1 MTAYVLRRQGPYDL
15 LAELHDSAELIETD
29 RYWRATC
36 PRKLVTVP
44 TPQSVS
50 LYPIVVW
57 TVLAVMAGF
66 LQVRL
71 RGLGTRLSVRFFVV
85 LLSMAVLS
93 WPLTVA
99 IACLSALVESAVRTR
114 PRPSWTATALF
125 GAISMLATGAAYAT
139 YHVPTSEAGVSSPL
153 LMVLAAIVYFIV
165 SSLALAKF
173 NARVWKQSFFWTF
186 PHYVAGGSAAGLLTI
201 ADRHNG
207 WQITLLVVPMLYWMV
222 HAYKLYLERIEQE
235 RRGIEEFSALHFRV
249 IESLA
254 VAIEGRDPEHRKH
267 RRSVSSDGLEIGRQM
282 GLGDTDLLALR
293 TAALLRNVGKLAV
306 PENILSKPGPLTKA
320 EFDKMKIHP
329 AAGAQIVEQAGFPYP
344 VAPIVRSSHEKWDG
358 TGYPAGLR
366 GEQIPLGAR
375 ILAAVDCLDALVST
389 RGYRRAY
396 PLEEAI
402 RHMHAEAGKSFDP
415 KVIEILANY
424 YRELEHRDDD
434 AVLPAQPDAGISP
447 VASPIAAARQEV
459 QQLFA
464 LAQDLGNSLSL
475 EETFSVLSQHVKQL
489 CPHDTL
495 AVYIRREDRLEAEFA
510 TGLDCEHVGS
520 GVVAWGEGICGRAAA
535 TATALLNEDP
545 MDHSNRPGLDKAT
558 SLRSGLAI
566 PLEGFS
572 GVAGVLCLY
581 AREKNAFTEDHL
593 RILSAA
599 ATKVA
604 VAVENALKY
613 RQVERSAVTD
623 MLTELPNAR
632 SLFLHLDSE
641 LSRAQRTGQTIA
653 VLVCDLDGFKQINDR
668 HGHLEGNRVLR
679 AVARALR
686 MQCREYDTV
695 ARLGGDE
702 FVLVLPGQEPD
713 SVRNKVESLTSA
725 VAEAGYETVR
735 AACLGISVGVAYYP
749 ADGGDAEALLAVADQ
764 RMYLEK
770 QRGEASS
777 GAGESGVL
785 V

>member
-1 MTAYVLRRQGPYDL
+1 LY
-15 LAELHDSAELIETD
+15 SLI
-29 RYWRATC
+29 
-36 PRKLVTVP
+36 
-44 TPQSVS
+44 
-50 LYPIVVW
+50 VW
-57 TVLAVMAGF
+57 TALAVLGGF
-66 LQVRL
+66 LQIRL
-71 RGLGTRLSVRFFVV
+71 RGLGTRLSMRFFVV
-85 LLSMAVLS
+85 LISMVVLS
-93 WPLTVA
+93 WPEAAA
-99 IACLSALVESAVRTR
+99 IAFLSALVESALWIKPR
-114 PRPSWTATALF
+114 PRWTATVLY
-125 GAISMLATGAAYAT
+125 GAISVLATSAAYAT
-139 YHVPTSEAGVSSPL
+139 YHMGASGVGVHLPL
-153 LMVLAAIVYFIV
+153 VMVMAAIVFFFV
-165 SSLALAKF
+165 SSIALAKF
-173 NARVWKQSFFWTF
+173 SARLWKQSFFWTF
-186 PHYVAGGSAAGLLTI
+186 PHYIAGGSAAGLLTI

-207 WQITLLVVPMLYWMV
+207 WQITLLVVPMLFWMV

-235 RRGIEEFSALHFRV
+235 RRAMEEFSALHFRT

-254 VAIEGRDPEHRKH
+254 VAIEGRDPERRKH
-267 RRSVSSDGLEIGRQM
+267 KRSVWSDALEIGRQM
-282 GLGDTDLLALR
+282 GLPDSDLLALR

-306 PENILSKPGPLTKA
+306 PEHILSKPGRLTKA

-329 AAGAQIVEQAGFPYP
+329 VAGAKIVEQAGLPYP

-389 RGYRRAY
+389 RGYRGAYSLESAIEHMRA
-396 PLEEAI
+396 ES
-402 RHMHAEAGKSFDP
+402 GKSFDP

-424 YRELEHRDDD
+424 YRELERRGDD
-434 AVLPAQPDAGISP
+434 AVAPAETDLEISP
-447 VASPIAAARQEV
+447 VLSPIAAARQEV
-459 QQLFA
+459 QHLFA

-475 EETFSVLSQHVKQL
+475 DETFAVLSQHVKQL

-495 AVYIRREDRLEAEFA
+495 AVYIRREDRLEPEYV
-510 TGLDCEHVGS
+510 TGLDCVQVGS
-520 GVVAWGEGICGRAAA
+520 AVVPWGEGICGRAAA
-535 TATALLNEDP
+535 TATALLNED
-545 MDHSNRPGLDKAT
+545 SA
-558 SLRSGLAI
+558 LAI

-593 RILSAA
+593 RVLSAA

-653 VLVCDLDGFKQINDR
+653 VLMCDLDGFKQINDR
-668 HGHLEGNRVLR
+668 FGHLEGNRVLR

-686 MQCREYDTV
+686 LQCREYDTV
-695 ARLGGDE
+695 ARMGGDE
-702 FVLVLPGQEPD
+702 FVLVLPGQQPE
-713 SVRNKVESLTSA
+713 SVRNNVERLISA

-749 ADGGDAEALLAVADQ
+749 ADGEDAEALLAVADQ

-770 QRGEASS
+770 QRGGAASGS
-777 GAGESGVL
+777 GASGVL
-785 V
+785 A

>member
-1 MTAYVLRRQGPYDL
+1 M
-15 LAELHDSAELIETD
+15 S
-29 RYWRATC
+29 
-36 PRKLVTVP
+36 
-44 TPQSVS
+44 S
-50 LYPIVVW
+50 IVVW
-57 TVLAVMAGF
+57 AVLAVLAGF
-66 LQVRL
+66 LRIRL
-71 RGLGTRLSVRFFVV
+71 RGFGTRLSMRFFVV
-85 LLSMAVLS
+85 LLSMSALS

-99 IACLSALVESAVRTR
+99 IACLSALVESAASIK
-114 PRPSWTATALF
+114 PRPTWKVTAF
-125 GAISMLATGAAYAT
+125 HGAVAGLATSAACAT
-139 YHVPTSEAGVSSPL
+139 YHVSGGVSSPL

-165 SSLALAKF
+165 SSVALAKF

-186 PHYVAGGSAAGLLTI
+186 PHYAAGGGAAGLLTI

-207 WQITLLVVPMLYWMV
+207 WQITLLVAPMLYWMV
-222 HAYKLYLERIEQE
+222 HAFKMYLDRIEQE

-267 RRSVSSDGLEIGRQM
+267 RRSVWSDGLEIGRQM
-282 GLGDTDLLALR
+282 GLGDADLLALR

-306 PENILSKPGPLTKA
+306 PEHILSKPGPLTKA

-396 PLEEAI
+396 SLQEAI
-402 RHMHAEAGKSFDP
+402 RHMQSEAGKSFDP
-415 KVIEILANY
+415 KVVEILANY
-424 YRELEHRDDD
+424 YRELERRGED
-434 AVLPAQPDAGISP
+434 AVSPAQAEPAISSVP
-447 VASPIAAARQEV
+447 SPIAAARQEV

-520 GVVAWGEGICGRAAA
+520 AVVSWGEGICGRAAA

-545 MDHSNRPGLDKAT
+545 MEQLNRPGLDRAT

-581 AREKNAFTEDHL
+581 ARKKNAFTEDHL

-641 LSRAQRTGQTIA
+641 LARAQRTGQTIA

-686 MQCREYDTV
+686 LQCREYDTV

-702 FVLVLPGQEPD
+702 FVLVLPGQQRE
-713 SVRNKVESLTSA
+713 SVSAKVESLTSA

-749 ADGGDAEALLAVADQ
+749 ADGEDAEALLAVADQ

-770 QRGEASS
+770 QRGEAAS
-777 GAGESGVL
+777 GAGEAGVL

>member
-1 MTAYVLRRQGPYDL
+1 LY
-15 LAELHDSAELIETD
+15 
-29 RYWRATC
+29 
-36 PRKLVTVP
+36 
-44 TPQSVS
+44 S
-50 LYPIVVW
+50 LVVW
-57 TVLAVMAGF
+57 TALAVLGGF
-66 LQVRL
+66 LQIRL

-85 LLSMAVLS
+85 LIAMAVLS
-93 WPLTVA
+93 WPETVA
-99 IACLSALVESAVRTR
+99 IAFLSALVESAVCTR
-114 PRPSWTATALF
+114 PRPRWTATILY
-125 GAISMLATGAAYAT
+125 GAISVLATSAACAT
-139 YHVPTSEAGVSSPL
+139 YHVSAGVSSPL
-153 LMVLAAIVYFIV
+153 LMVMAAIVYFFV
-165 SSLALAKF
+165 SSIALAKF
-173 NARVWKQSFFWTF
+173 DARLWKQSFFWTF
-186 PHYVAGGSAAGLLTI
+186 PHYIAGGSAAGLLTI

-235 RRGIEEFSALHFRV
+235 RRGTEEFSALHFRT

-254 VAIEGRDPEHRKH
+254 VAIEGRDPERRKH
-267 RRSVSSDGLEIGRQM
+267 KRSVWSDALEIGRQM
-282 GLGDTDLLALR
+282 GLPDRDLLALR

-306 PENILSKPGPLTKA
+306 PEHILSKPGRLTRA

-329 AAGAQIVEQAGFPYP
+329 VAGAQIVEQAGLPYP

-389 RGYRRAY
+389 RGYRGAYSLENAIEHMRA
-396 PLEEAI
+396 ES
-402 RHMHAEAGKSFDP
+402 GKSFDP
-415 KVIEILANY
+415 KVVEILANY
-424 YRELEHRDDD
+424 YRDLERRGDD
-434 AVLPAQPDAGISP
+434 AAAPAETDSEM
-447 VASPIAAARQEV
+447 SPIAAARQEV
-459 QQLFA
+459 QHLFA

-475 EETFSVLSQHVKQL
+475 DETFAVLSQHVKQL

-495 AVYIRREDRLEAEFA
+495 AVYIRREDRLEPEYV
-510 TGLDCEHVGS
+510 TGLDCVQMGS
-520 GVVAWGEGICGRAAA
+520 AAIGWGEGICGRAAA
-535 TATALLNEDP
+535 TATALLNEDSA
-545 MDHSNRPGLDKAT
+545 M
-558 SLRSGLAI
+558 AI

-593 RILSAA
+593 RVLSAA

-641 LSRAQRTGQTIA
+641 LARAQRTAQTIA

-668 HGHLEGNRVLR
+668 FGHLEGNRVLR

-686 MQCREYDTV
+686 QQCREYDTV

-702 FVLVLPGQEPD
+702 FVLVLPGQQPE
-713 SVRNKVESLTSA
+713 SVRNNVERLISA
-725 VAEAGYETVR
+725 VAEAGYETVG
-735 AACLGISVGVAYYP
+735 AGCLGISVGVAYYP
-749 ADGGDAEALLAVADQ
+749 ADGEDAEALLAVADH

-770 QRGEASS
+770 QRGGAASDS
-777 GAGESGVL
+777 GASGVL
-785 V
+785 A

>member
-1 MTAYVLRRQGPYDL
+1 VIGER
-15 LAELHDSAELIETD
+15 LA
-29 RYWRATC
+29 
-36 PRKLVTVP
+36 PGKPVTVY
-44 TPQSVS
+44 TTQSVS
-50 LYPIVVW
+50 LYSIVVW
-57 TVLAVMAGF
+57 ITLAVFAGL
-66 LQVRL
+66 LQIRL
-71 RGLGTRLSVRFFVV
+71 RGLGTRLSLRFIVV
-85 LLSMAVLS
+85 LTSMTALN
-93 WPLTVA
+93 WPLTTI
-99 IACLSALVESAVRTR
+99 IACLSALFESGIWTKPR
-114 PRPSWTATALF
+114 PRWTTTLLYGAVSSVATIVAY
-125 GAISMLATGAAYAT
+125 AAYHGPYNA
-139 YHVPTSEAGVSSPL
+139 AGVSAPL
-153 LMVLAAIVYFIV
+153 LMVLAAIVYFAV
-165 SSLALAKF
+165 SSAAWAMF
-173 NARVWKQSFFWTF
+173 TGRSWRQSFFWTF
-186 PHYVAGGSAAGLLTI
+186 PHYVAGGSAAALLTI

-222 HAYKLYLERIEQE
+222 HAYKLYLLRIEQE
-235 RRGIEEFSALHFRV
+235 RHGGEEFSALHFRV

-254 VAIEGRDPEHRKH
+254 VAIEGRDPERRKH
-267 RRSVSSDGLEIGRQM
+267 RRSVWSDALEIGRQM
-282 GLGDTDLLALR
+282 GMAESDLLALR

-306 PENILSKPGPLTKA
+306 PEHILSKPGPLTKA
-320 EFDKMKIHP
+320 EFEKMKIHP
-329 AAGAQIVEQAGFPYP
+329 VAGAQIVEQAGFSYP

-389 RGYRRAY
+389 RGYRGAY
-396 PLEEAI
+396 SLEEAI
-402 RHMHAEAGKSFDP
+402 RYMQTEATKSFDP
-415 KVIEILANY
+415 KVVEILANY
-424 YRELEHRDDD
+424 YRELERRGEDAGSPVPSD
-434 AVLPAQPDAGISP
+434 AVISP
-447 VASPIAAARQEV
+447 MLSPIAAARQEV

-495 AVYIRREDRLEAEFA
+495 AVYIRREDRLEVEFA
-510 TGLDCEHVGS
+510 TGLDCEQIGS
-520 GVVAWGEGICGRAAA
+520 DVVSWGEGICGRAAA

-545 MDHSNRPGLDKAT
+545 VDYPDCPAR
-558 SLRSGLAI
+558 SLRSALAI

-581 AREKNAFTEDHL
+581 ARAKSAFTEDHL

-641 LSRAQRTGQTIA
+641 LARAQRTHQTIA

-668 HGHLEGNRVLR
+668 YGHLEGNRVLR

-686 MQCREYDTV
+686 LQCREYDTV

-702 FVLVLPGQEPD
+702 FVLVLPGQEHD
-713 SVRNKVESLTSA
+713 SVSAKVEQLINA

-749 ADGGDAEALLAVADQ
+749 ADGEDAEALLAVADQ
-764 RMYLEK
+764 RMYRQK
-770 QRGEASS
+770 QRSEAAS
-777 GAGESGVL
+777 AGGDSGVL

>member
-1 MTAYVLRRQGPYDL
+1 MLT
-15 LAELHDSAELIETD
+15 
-29 RYWRATC
+29 
-36 PRKLVTVP
+36 
-44 TPQSVS
+44 TPSGS
-50 LYPIVVW
+50 LYSIVIW
-57 TVLAVMAGF
+57 AALAVLGGF
-66 LQVRL
+66 LQIRL
-71 RGLGTRLSVRFFVV
+71 RGLGSRLSVRFFVV
-85 LLSMAVLS
+85 LISMVVLN
-93 WPLTVA
+93 WPETAA
-99 IACLSALVESAVRTR
+99 IAFLSALVESAVWTKPR
-114 PRPSWTATALF
+114 PRWTATISY
-125 GAISMLATGAAYAT
+125 GAISVLATFAAYAT
-139 YHVPTSEAGVSSPL
+139 YNIPAAVPSPL
-153 LMVLAAIVYFIV
+153 LMVMAAIVYFFV
-165 SSLALAKF
+165 SSIALAKF
-173 NARVWKQSFFWTF
+173 NARLWRQSFFWTF
-186 PHYVAGGSAAGLLTI
+186 PHYIAGGSAAGLLTI

-235 RRGIEEFSALHFRV
+235 RRGMEEFSALHFRT

-267 RRSVSSDGLEIGRQM
+267 KRSVWSDALEIGRQM
-282 GLGDTDLLALR
+282 GMPESELLALR
-293 TAALLRNVGKLAV
+293 TAAVLRNVGKLAV
-306 PENILSKPGPLTKA
+306 PEHILSKPGRLTKA

-329 AAGAQIVEQAGFPYP
+329 VAGARIVEQAGLPYP

-389 RGYRRAY
+389 RGYRGAYSLENAIEYMRA
-396 PLEEAI
+396 ES
-402 RHMHAEAGKSFDP
+402 GKSFDP
-415 KVIEILANY
+415 KVVEILANY
-424 YRELEHRDDD
+424 YRELERHGDD
-434 AVLPAQPDAGISP
+434 AVAPAEAELE
-447 VASPIAAARQEV
+447 VSPIAAARQEV
-459 QQLFA
+459 QHLFA

-475 EETFSVLSQHVKQL
+475 DETFAVLSQHVKQL
-489 CPHDTL
+489 CQHDTL
-495 AVYIRREDRLEAEFA
+495 AVYIRREDRLEVEYV
-510 TGLDCEHVGS
+510 TGLDCVQLGS
-520 GVVAWGEGICGRAAA
+520 AVVRWGEGICGRAAA

-545 MDHSNRPGLDKAT
+545 SAGEAPN
-558 SLRSGLAI
+558 LRSALAI

-593 RILSAA
+593 RVLSAA

-653 VLVCDLDGFKQINDR
+653 VLMCDLDGFKQINDR

-686 MQCREYDTV
+686 LQCREYDTV
-695 ARLGGDE
+695 ARMGGDE
-702 FVLVLPGQEPD
+702 FVLVLPGQQPE
-713 SVRNKVESLTSA
+713 SVSGKVEQLISA

-749 ADGGDAEALLAVADQ
+749 ADGEDAEALLAVADQ
-764 RMYLEK
+764 RMYREK
-770 QRGEASS
+770 QRGGAASGS
-777 GAGESGVL
+777 DASGVL
-785 V
+785 A